1 MERFVFVAAVAFAII
16 FGIVA
21 VFGGPHWS
29 NFNIQFEDDD
39 GGGGT
44 AEVLAVSPGT
54 MAAQTFAGGELRIRN
69 IAAIVTITPED
80 RTDYAVE
87 IDNNAGQLPMPTV
100 AADDGR
106 VIVDGQLRGRVRD
119 CRRDGGASV
128 RGYGDG
134 DFDPAELP
142 HITIRA
148 PRAVNLDRSGAGQTN
163 VGPSESAYVEIAGC
177 SAITLAD
184 VAGALELD
192 IAGAGDVTTGAA
204 GSVDADIAGAGDLR
218 LGAISGGAEFDIS
231 GAGNVTIA
239 SLTGNFTIDSA
250 GASDLSINGG
260 AIGTAQIDMA
270 GTGDIDIAAPVQTLN
285 ASIMGVGHVDVAGTV
300 GDLDVDIAGPGSLTV
315 QAVTGSMRQEIAGPG
330 SVRVTGTTA
339 SANPAPTNAATTS
352 TNAP

>member
-1 MERFVFVAAVAFAII
+1 MERFVFVVAVAFAII

-21 VFGGPHWS
+21 VFGGPMGSHF
-29 NFNIQFEDDD
+29 NFEIDSDHD
-39 GGGGT
+39 GRGT
-44 AEVLAVSPGT
+44 AEVVAVSPGS
-54 MAAQTFAGGELRIRN
+54 MAAQTFAGGDLRIRN

-80 RTDYAVE
+80 RTDYSIE

-119 CRRDGGASV
+119 CRRDGGATV

-134 DFDPAELP
+134 DFDAAELP
-142 HITIRA
+142 HVTIRT
-148 PRAVNLDRSGAGQTN
+148 PRAVKLDRSGAGQTN
-163 VGPSESAYVEIAGC
+163 VGASASAQVDIAGC
-177 SAITLAD
+177 GAVTLAD
-184 VAGALELD
+184 VQGALELD

-204 GSVDADIAGAGDLR
+204 GSLDADIAGAGDIT
-218 LGAISGGAEFDIS
+218 LGAISGGADFDIS

-239 SLTGNFTIDSA
+239 SLTGDFTVDSA
-250 GASDLSINGG
+250 GASDITINDGSI
-260 AIGTAQIDMA
+260 ATARIDMA

-330 SVRVTGTTA
+330 SVRVTGTA
-339 SANPAPTNAATTS
+339 ARANPAPENAATTS

>member
-21 VFGGPHWS
+21 VFGKPHWS
-29 NFNIQFEDDD
+29 NFHIEIDDD
-39 GGGGT
+39 GGRGT
-44 AEVLAVSPGT
+44 AEVLATSPGT
-54 MAAQTFAGGELRIRN
+54 MASQTFAGGDLRIRN

-100 AADDGR
+100 TATDGR

-119 CRRDGGASV
+119 CHRDGGASV

-134 DFDPAELP
+134 DFEANELP
-142 HITIRA
+142 RITIRA

-163 VGPSESAYVEIAGC
+163 VGPSESANVEVAGC
-177 SAITLAD
+177 STVSLGD
-184 VAGALELD
+184 VQNALELD
-192 IAGAGDVTTGAA
+192 IAGASDVTAGAV
-204 GSVDADIAGAGDLR
+204 GSLNADIAGAGDVT
-218 LGAISGGAEFDIS
+218 LGAIARGAELDIA
-231 GAGNVTIA
+231 GAGSVTIA
-239 SLTGNFTIDSA
+239 SLTGDLNVDSA
-250 GASDLSINGG
+250 GASDISVNGG
-260 AIGTAQIDMA
+260 VIAIAEIDMA
-270 GTGDIDIAAPVQTLN
+270 GTGDIDIAAPIQTLN
-285 ASIMGVGHVDVAGTV
+285 LSIMGVGQVDVSAAV

-330 SVRVTGTTA
+330 SVRVTGATPR
-339 SANPAPTNAATTS
+339 ANPAPANAATTS